1 MADAVEVRYL
11 KSTIY
16 RQTAEIAKLKGMISD
31 LNRQLAREMKKQ
43 FR

>member
-1 MADAVEVRYL
+1 MADTVEIRYL

-16 RQTAEIAKLKGMISD
+16 RQNAEIAKLKGLVSE